1 MIVGTAGHID
11 HGKTTLVRALTGV
24 DTDRLKEEKA
34 RGISIE
40 LGYAYIPLPQTTG
53 EDAREVLGFIDV
65 PGHEK
70 FVHTMAAGVAGIAH
84 ALLVVAADD
93 GVMPQT
99 REHLAIALL
108 LGVREGSI
116 ALTKTDRVDAA
127 RIATVRAELQALLA
141 GTPLAGAALFETTA
155 TRDGD
160 PGVAALRAHLFER
173 ARAHAARPDDG
184 LFRLAV
190 DRVFTLAGQGTV
202 VTGTVFGGTARI
214 GDSLR
219 HSASGQLARVR
230 SIHAQNRASAS
241 GHAGQRVAL
250 ALAGIEKDAIQ
261 RGDWIADAP
270 ALRATRR
277 MDVRLQLL
285 PGAEIRAWTP
295 VHVHLGAAHHLAH
308 AVPLEGD
315 LVRHGDSQRNTDTAD
330 QPSDAPAAKGT
341 RVQLVFDADVYATAG
356 DRYILRNAQASRTLG
371 GGQVLDPYAPE
382 RKRRSPARLAW
393 LDALQAALHDGGLAP
408 LLDHAPHG
416 LTRNHLALLLGR
428 PPESLAWPADVL
440 ALPLAEGD
448 ALLVATAHWQGL
460 RAQVLDALTRLHT
473 QSPDE
478 PGVNAARLRRMAL
491 PNLNAA
497 TQAQGDAL
505 WQGLLAALLA
515 EGALAQSGAWLHLPT
530 HRVELSAAEQ
540 TLAER
545 LLPAL
550 RGASPVEGY
559 DPPWVRD
566 LARDFQVG
574 EEVVR
579 QLLRKLARQGALHQV
594 VKDLFYSAE
603 RMDELAALIA
613 RLAVEAASGPAQESV
628 DAVAVPA
635 TQGAVEAARFR
646 DATGLGRKRAIQVL
660 EYFDRVGYTRRVRDA
675 HLLRP
680 GVSWQ
685 GVA

>member
-1 MIVGTAGHID
+1 MIIGTAGHID

-40 LGYAYIPLPQTTG
+40 LGYAYTPLPQTTG

-70 FVHTMAAGVAGIAH
+70 FVHTMAAGVAGIDH

-127 RIATVRAELQALLA
+127 RISAVRAELQALLD

-155 TRDGD
+155 TREGD
-160 PGVAALRAHLFER
+160 PGVAALRDHLFAC
-173 ARAHAARPDDG
+173 ARAHAMRPDGG

-219 HSASGQLARVR
+219 HSASGQGVRVR
-230 SIHAQNRASAS
+230 SIHAQNRASPS

-261 RGDWIADAP
+261 RGDWIADAR
-270 ALRATRR
+270 ALQASRR

-285 PGAEIRAWTP
+285 PGAEIRPWTA

-315 LVRHGDSQRNTDTAD
+315 VVRHGDSTRNSDTAD
-330 QPSDAPAAKGT
+330 RTSDVPSVQGT
-341 RVQLVFDADVYATAG
+341 RVQLVFDTDVYATSG

-371 GGQVLDPYAPE
+371 GGHVLDPYAPE
-382 RKRRSPARLAW
+382 RKRRSPARMAW
-393 LDALQAALHDGGLAP
+393 LDAVQQTLAEGTVGP
-408 LLDHAPHG
+408 LLAQAPQG
-416 LTRNHLALLLGR
+416 LTRAHLALLLGR
-428 PPESLAWPADVL
+428 PPESLPLPTDTLVL
-440 ALPLAEGD
+440 PQAEDD
-448 ALLVATAHWQGL
+448 ALLVLPAHWQVL
-460 RAQVLDALTRLHT
+460 RTQVLDALSRLHT

-491 PNLNAA
+491 PTLSAA
-497 TQAQGDAL
+497 TQTHGDAL

-515 EGALAQSGAWLHLPT
+515 EGSLAQSGAWLHLPA
-530 HRVELSAAEQ
+530 HRVELSASEQ
-540 TLAER
+540 SLAER

-550 RGASPVEGY
+550 RGMTPAKGY

-566 LARDFQVG
+566 LAKDFHVG

-594 VKDLFYSAE
+594 VKDLFYTAE

-613 RLAVEAASGPAQESV
+613 RLAAEAAPA
-628 DAVAVPA
+628 PA
-635 TQGAVEAARFR
+635 DDGGRAMPAMRGAVEAAHFR

-685 GVA
+685 SAAD